1 MADRTE
7 QAREPV
13 ALRELTWLGGNPGD
27 GWYEMTGGLIRLL
40 DGRDPALHLT
50 LAAGG
55 GRENLTRIRDGAGQ
69 VGMSTD
75 VVVAAAYNGG
85 PPFDAPMRG
94 LRVLGTGWSALPYNL
109 LRAADADADSGAD
122 AGAGFGEA
130 VAGPRRGRF
139 GAPPE
144 DTTDE
149 LMFRSVVAHYG
160 TSYDGIR
167 ARGGRVLLDGYDA
180 LVRALHAGEIDHV
193 FGATTLPAPGIAAA
207 ARGVRRIELAPLPAD
222 LLAHLARRYGCT
234 PGTIPAG
241 TYPGLH
247 TADVATCFAET
258 VLVVSA
264 DLPDGTAY
272 ALTRLLL
279 GALGRL
285 PGVHPS
291 LAGFNPATAWRN
303 VPAPLHPGAA
313 RAYREAG
320 FMA

>member
-40 DGRDPALHLT
+40 EGRDPALHLT

-55 GRENLTRIRDGAGQ
+55 GRENLTRIRDGAGL

-85 PPFDAPMRG
+85 PPFDAPMPA

-109 LRAADADADSGAD
+109 LRAADA
-122 AGAGFGEA
+122 GAGSRSGSRLGEA
-130 VAGPRRGRF
+130 IAGRPGGRF

-149 LMFRSVVAHYG
+149 LMFRAVVGHYG
-160 TSYDGIR
+160 ATYARIR

-193 FGATTLPAPGIAAA
+193 FGATTLPSPGIAAA
-207 ARGVRRIELAPLPAD
+207 ARGVRRVELTPLPAD
-222 LLAHLARRYGCT
+222 LITHLARRYGCT
-234 PGTIPAG
+234 PGAIPAG

-247 TADVATCFAET
+247 TADVATCFAGT

-264 DLPDGTAY
+264 ELADGTAY

-279 GALGRL
+279 GALDGL
-285 PGVHPS
+285 PAVHPS

-303 VPAPLHPGAA
+303 VPAPLHPGAG

>member
-1 MADRTE
+1 MTDRTE
-7 QAREPV
+7 QPHGPAAP
-13 ALRELTWLGGNPGD
+13 RELTWLGGNPGD
-27 GWYEMTGGLIRLL
+27 GWYEMTAGLVRLL
-40 DGRDPALHLT
+40 GGRDPALRLK

-55 GRENLTRIRDGAGQ
+55 GRENLTRIRDGAGH

-85 PPFDAPMRG
+85 PPFGAPMTG

-109 LRAADADADSGAD
+109 LRAADA
-122 AGAGFGEA
+122 GAGLGEA
-130 VAGPRRGRF
+130 IAGPRGGRF
-139 GAPPE
+139 GAPPA

-149 LMFRSVVAHYG
+149 LMFRAVTAYYG
-160 TSYDGIR
+160 ATYDDIR

-180 LVRALHAGEIDHV
+180 LVRALHAGEVDHV
-193 FGATTLPAPGIAAA
+193 FGATTLPAPSIAAA
-207 ARGVRRIELAPLPAD
+207 AGGARRLALAPLPAE
-222 LLAHLARRYGCT
+222 LRAHLARSYGCT
-234 PGTIPAG
+234 PGVIPAG

-247 TADVATCFAET
+247 TGDVATCFAET

-264 DLPDGTAY
+264 QLAQDTAY

-279 GALGRL
+279 GGLGRL

-291 LAGFNPATAWRN
+291 LAAFNPATAWRN

>member
-7 QAREPV
+7 RTERTREP
-13 ALRELTWLGGNPGD
+13 AAPLELTWLGGNPGD
-27 GWYEMTGGLIRLL
+27 GWYEMTEGLIRLL
-40 DGRDPALHLT
+40 DGRDPALRLS

-55 GRENLTRIRDGAGQ
+55 GRENLTRIRDGAGHL
-69 VGMSTD
+69 GMSTD

-85 PPFDAPMRG
+85 PPFDAPMAG

-109 LRAADADADSGAD
+109 LCPADA
-122 AGAGFGEA
+122 AGAGLGEA
-130 VAGPRRGRF
+130 IAGPRGGRF

-149 LMFRSVVAHYG
+149 LMFRSVVARYG
-160 TSYDGIR
+160 ATYDDIR

-180 LVRALHAGEIDHV
+180 LVRALHAGEVDHV
-193 FGATTLPAPGIAAA
+193 FGATTLPAPGIAGAA
-207 ARGVRRIELAPLPAD
+207 GGPRRLELAPLPAD
-222 LLAHLARRYGCT
+222 LVDHLARRYGCT
-234 PGTIPAG
+234 PGVIPAG

-247 TADVATCFAET
+247 TGDVATCFAGT

-264 DLPDGTAY
+264 ELADDTAY

-279 GALGRL
+279 GDLGRL

>member
-1 MADRTE
+1 MTDRTE
-7 QAREPV
+7 QAREPL
-13 ALRELTWLGGNPGD
+13 APRESTWLGGNPGD
-27 GWYEMTGGLIRLL
+27 GWYEMTEGLIRLL
-40 DGRDPALHLT
+40 DGRDPALRLS

-55 GRENLTRIRDGAGQ
+55 GRENLARIRDGAGE

-75 VVVAAAYNGG
+75 VVTAAAYNGG
-85 PPFDAPMRG
+85 PPFDAPMPG

-109 LRAADADADSGAD
+109 LRAADSDAVPGGLREAISG
-122 AGAGFGEA
+122 
-130 VAGPRRGRF
+130 PPSGRF

-149 LMFRSVVAHYG
+149 LMFRAVVAHYG

-180 LVRALHAGEIDHV
+180 LVRALHAGEVDHV
-193 FGATTLPAPGIAAA
+193 FGATTLPAPSIAAA
-207 ARGVRRIELAPLPAD
+207 VGGARRLELAPLPAD
-222 LLAHLARRYGCT
+222 LVAHLARRYGCT
-234 PGTIPAG
+234 PGVIPAG

-247 TADVATCFAET
+247 TGDVATCFAGT

-264 DLPDGTAY
+264 DLADDTAY

-279 GALGRL
+279 GALVRL
-285 PGVHPS
+285 PDVHPS
-291 LAGFNPATAWRN
+291 LAAFNPNTAWRN